1 MIRHLVNTVTLS
13 GALTFASFVLV
24 FTTLMCGGVMLA
36 AWYDEPQSRTFT
48 LILLGATVLVCLASY
63 GVG

>member
-36 AWYDEPQSRTFT
+36 AWAFYLTWRT
-48 LILLGATVLVCLASY
+48 ISEVHP
-63 GVG
+63 